1 MFTPESFQ
9 FHLIQGE
16 CIWESRGTYSQPT
29 GNYLLVKSPYEDD
42 WFELL
47 EILKKNGKEIDR
59 MIYQGR
65 IPSNEFAFELF
76 KNMELLLPVI
86 QRETKIENLLK

>member
-1 MFTPESFQ
+1 MFTPEIFQ
-9 FHLIQGE
+9 FHLKGE
-16 CIWESRGTYSQPT
+16 GIWESRGTDFKPT
-29 GNYLLVKSPYEDD
+29 GHYLLVKSPYDDD

-47 EILKKNGKEIDR
+47 EIMKKNEKDHPVNL
-59 MIYQGR
+59 YQGR